1 MIEVVIRYN
10 ESRQEFVIYEPTS
23 DTMMVGSNLTECLG
37 NLSKLLMEM
46 SGLDL
51 LNNLD
56 VSYHIDSY
64 TMKAMIT
71 SNVDLLK
78 QLKSGPSGFT
88 RSQQK
93 FGGGSA
99 SVSSSDCSKSKK
111 KKYNS
116 GFQGAKGF
124 SSAYKKFG
132 GKGF

>member
-10 ESRQEFVIYEPTS
+10 ESRQEFVIYEPTT

-46 SGLDL
+46 SGLNL
-51 LNNLD
+51 LDNSE

-64 TMKAMIT
+64 TMKTMIT

-93 FGGGSA
+93 FGGGTSA
-99 SVSSSDCSKSKK
+99 NSIDCNKSTKK

-124 SSAYKKFG
+124 SNAYKKFG

>member
-10 ESRQEFVIYEPTS
+10 ELRQEFIIYEPTT

-37 NLSKLLMEM
+37 NLSTLLMEM
-46 SGLDL
+46 SGLNL
-51 LNNLD
+51 LDNPG

-64 TMKAMIT
+64 TMKSMIT

-88 RSQQK
+88 KSQQK
-93 FGGGSA
+93 FGGGS
-99 SVSSSDCSKSKK
+99 SSTTTNDCNKSKK

-124 SSAYKKFG
+124 SNAYKKFG